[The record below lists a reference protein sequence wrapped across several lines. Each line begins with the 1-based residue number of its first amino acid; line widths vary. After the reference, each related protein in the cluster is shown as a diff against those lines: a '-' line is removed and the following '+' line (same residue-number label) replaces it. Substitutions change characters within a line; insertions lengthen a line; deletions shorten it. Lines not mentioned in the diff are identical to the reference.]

1 MTQKVT
7 ASEAIVGRTA
17 RKFFGDVTMN
27 RDLNDS
33 GVGWG
38 GGVAEENILVRD
50 RYCKDLLR

>member
-7 ASEAIVGRTA
+7 AAEAIVGRTA

-33 GVGWG
+33 GIGWG
-38 GGVAEENILVRD
+38 RGVAEENILVRD